1 MYFYLS
7 AYPGPATDIPPPA
20 HGQLF
25 GQLPGLLP
33 GHRLQEYT
41 FITDYCLK
49 VVCHKMIEL
58 GFFLIIFH
66 A

>member
-1 MYFYLS
+1 MSFYLS

-41 FITDYCLK
+41 FITDFLNKYSLK
-49 VVCHKMIEL
+49 KGSVSQNVK
-58 GFFLIIFH
+58 
-66 A
+66 

>member
-25 GQLPGLLP
+25 GKLPGLLP

-41 FITDYCLK
+41 FITD
-49 VVCHKMIEL
+49 
-58 GFFLIIFH
+58 FLNKYS
-66 A
+66 